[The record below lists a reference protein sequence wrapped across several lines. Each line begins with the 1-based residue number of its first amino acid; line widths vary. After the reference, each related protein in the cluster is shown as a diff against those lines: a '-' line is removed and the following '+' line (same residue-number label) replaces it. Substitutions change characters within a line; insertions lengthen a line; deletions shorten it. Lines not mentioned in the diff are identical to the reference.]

1 MGFVSLG
8 SSRRRWGDKMGR
20 HFRPAS
26 AARKGISDLIGTI
39 NRETNQLQ
47 IEKAPIQNKSSQK
60 SLKPISKYFDI
71 GFLGC

>member
-1 MGFVSLG
+1 MKQALT
-8 SSRRRWGDKMGR
+8 DKMGR

-26 AARKGISDLIGTI
+26 AARKGISDLIDTI
-39 NRETNQLQ
+39 NRETSPPQ